1 MLVTIETTNDRQVDR
16 LADAIRS
23 HAHDP
28 ATCPHPSDRVCMR
41 ETTRQALEVDAVDD
55 LERVQASDGGDRLT
69 LTGAAV
75 TASMTRRMIG
85 GELVRYGVVG
95 RTSRGPLRVRAGAL
109 RFPPNLSA
117 VKLTR
122 EHELTAVR
130 GHLTEV
136 RDLDGRLR
144 IAARVS
150 DGPDGDAALQE
161 ARDHTRDYLS
171 YDVVDATIEG
181 DELTD
186 GLVIAVAQT
195 GIPAYA
201 DSRIDSVAAS
211 AATGTSPA
219 AGATRGRH
227 TMTEEQRRRL
237 GELRALQ
244 TLTDEQRAELDSLAA
259 LEGDEQQQQP
269 DAQQQQPAPAA
280 AAPAAAP
287 AGGQQV
293 AASLQPAIPGGVPGR
308 SAATTQPRAGDTLD
322 AFVRSIVE
330 GYRANSPARIT
341 AALADVT
348 YTANSGVMAPGWSGE
363 LWSGVAYEPVFTPLL
378 SSGDLTSIKGTGWR
392 WVTKPVMA
400 DYAGDKAAVPSNALS
415 TEDSEYAAARMAV
428 GHDIDRVFYDFP
440 TEQFL
445 RSYVEAARE
454 SWAVKLDGKVE
465 AYIVAQAVAATI
477 GGVAV
482 PSQPSLLKAVRKGML
497 ALKRNLVGKGTFVV
511 VSDDDFDTLLDLT
524 NDDLPAFMALLG
536 ISPESFTSSAA
547 VADGT
552 VLVGAKQAA
561 TVRTLPGSPI
571 RATAQHLANGGID
584 EAFFGYYA
592 IEEHHTSG
600 IVEVP
605 WAVVP

>member
-1 MLVTIETTNDRQVDR
+1 MTARITASGAGASLTIV
-16 LADAIRS
+16 
-23 HAHDP
+23 
-28 ATCPHPSDRVCMR
+28 
-41 ETTRQALEVDAVDD
+41 
-55 LERVQASDGGDRLT
+55 
-69 LTGAAV
+69 GAAV
-75 TASMTRRMIG
+75 TASTTTRTLG
-85 GELVRYGVVG
+85 GQLVRYGEVG

-109 RFPPNLSA
+109 RFPPDLSA

-130 GHLTEV
+130 GHLTQV
-136 RDLDGRLR
+136 QDHDGRLR
-144 IAARVS
+144 IAARVA
-150 DGPDGDAALQE
+150 DGPEGDDALRE
-161 ARDHTRDYLS
+161 ANDRTRDYLS

-181 DELTD
+181 DEIVD
-186 GLVIAVAQT
+186 ALVIAIAQT

-211 AATGTSPA
+211 AATSTSPV
-219 AGATRGRH
+219 GATSERH
-227 TMTEEQRRRL
+227 DMTDEQRRRL
-237 GELRALQ
+237 AELRALQ
-244 TLTDEQRAELDSLAA
+244 TLTDEQRAELDTLAA
-259 LEGDEQQQQP
+259 LPGADAAPTSQQS
-269 DAQQQQPAPAA
+269 DAAP

-287 AGGQQV
+287 AAPAAGQAV

-308 SAATTQPRAGDTLD
+308 SAATTQPRQGDTLD
-322 AFVRSIVE
+322 AFVRAIVD
-330 GYRANSPARIT
+330 GYAANSPARIT

-392 WVTKPVMA
+392 WVNKPVMA
-400 DYAGDKAAVPSNALS
+400 DYAGDKAAVPSNAIS

-465 AYIVAQAVAATI
+465 AYINAQAVPATI

-482 PSQPSLLKAVRKGML
+482 PSQPTLLKAVRKGML
-497 ALKRNLVGKGTFVV
+497 ALKRNLVGRGTFVV

-524 NDDLPAFMALLG
+524 NDDLPAFLSLLG
-536 ISPESFTSSAA
+536 ISPEAFTSSAT

-552 VLVGAKQAA
+552 VIVGAKQSA

-605 WAVVP
+605 WATV